1 MYVPAG
7 KVRVVGS
14 FRSAEAFA
22 LLWLSCGPLAFRP
35 TLFTARGAPP
45 PLATALRRSPP
56 WLAAGAAS
64 LSSRWPPA
72 LPSCPSVVV
81 GGRGG
86 VFFEGT
92 VTVNSEV
99 AREISIP
106 CRCSTQSSS
115 ACAPGRGSSAE
126 KTYAAGPSVFAFR
139 IDRLLFV

>member
-14 FRSAEAFA
+14 FRSPEAFA
-22 LLWLSCGPLAFRP
+22 LLWLSCGPLASRP

-81 GGRGG
+81 GGRRGG
-86 VFFEGT
+86 FFEGT
-92 VTVNSEV
+92 VTADSEV

-106 CRCSTQSSS
+106 CRRSTRRSPPF
-115 ACAPGRGSSAE
+115 APGPGASAQ
-126 KTYAAGPSVFAFR
+126 KT
-139 IDRLLFV
+139 